1 MTTRNKTS
9 PLNAQCALSATSIG
23 SWAELSDAARLVRT
37 EVFIKEQGIPEAE
50 EWDDM
55 DALCTHVVAYN
66 PQGEPIATARL
77 LPSQHGIAKIGRMA
91 VLPTWRGQ
99 GIGALMLQ
107 SLVQT
112 AHERGDQEAVLHAQS
127 HAQGF
132 YELQGFE
139 TKGGVFDEVGIP
151 HIVMSRPLGFK
162 CK

>member
-1 MTTRNKTS
+1 L
-9 PLNAQCALSATSIG
+9 PLNTQCVFSIG

-91 VLPTWRGQ
+91 VLLAWRGQ
-99 GIGALMLQ
+99 GIGAFMLQ
-107 SLVQT
+107 RLLQT
-112 AHERGDQEAVLHAQS
+112 AQQRGDQEAVLHAQS
-127 HAQGF
+127 QAQGF
-132 YELQGFE
+132 YAAQGFE
-139 TKGGVFDEVGIP
+139 VRGEVFKEVDID
-151 HIVMSRPLGFK
+151 HLLMVKRW
-162 CK
+162 

>member
-1 MTTRNKTS
+1 MFTLLLG
-9 PLNAQCALSATSIG
+9 P
-23 SWAELSDAARLVRT
+23 WDELSEAARQVRT
-37 EVFIKEQGIPEAE
+37 QVFIQEQGIPESE

-66 PQGEPIATARL
+66 SQGEPIATARL
-77 LPSQHGIAKIGRMA
+77 LPSQSGTAKIGRMA
-91 VLPTWRGQ
+91 VLLAWRGQ

-107 SLVQT
+107 RLLQT
-112 AHERGDQEAVLHAQS
+112 AQQRGDQEAVLHAQS
-127 HAQGF
+127 QAQGF

-151 HIVMSRPLGFK
+151 HIVMSRPLGLK